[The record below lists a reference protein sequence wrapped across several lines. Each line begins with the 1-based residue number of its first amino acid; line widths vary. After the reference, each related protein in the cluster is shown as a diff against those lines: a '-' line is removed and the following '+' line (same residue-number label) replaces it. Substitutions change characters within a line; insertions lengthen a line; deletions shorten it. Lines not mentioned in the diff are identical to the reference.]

1 MAHTISNR
9 KLVDNFVCTSL
20 LLETHPL
27 KHLDELREMSSSMTK
42 EMKTMHAALDDLLT
56 GIRPRDEKEKDLEEV
71 QINGFPRYIKRY
83 KKHSELFDINDMIYE
98 HLYTVDDMR
107 IMIRAIVHL
116 ARYFKK
122 VNTALKSGEAMP
134 KFQDLIESDPVYKS
148 CGIRLG
154 DVYGLTADSVKD
166 MLGRE
171 MGYYPILEKRDAE
184 SAWTDAKILNHPDWT
199 KKFIFC
205 TKECNDE
212 VAWLHY
218 LRTGM
223 SDHFLFF
230 KNPLFHEDR
239 CKDPVGQSIRIDS
252 DGDREFLP
260 YYQANW
266 KPNYLIKHEDVDN
279 SIYIPDD
286 VKPDSTLMESTDPTI
301 KYYKTSL
308 ARLAVIPE
316 DNPQENN
323 LQELA
328 SIYVRKCHY
337 LEITANQKIK
347 TYVDLRYFNKGW
359 FGSGKHRWSTD
370 VADLMKPLQL
380 RASGW
385 SKNFVNLC
393 RYLDEAIK
401 LLIHNSD
408 DDPSSVSDK
417 VLSSVMTEE
426 NKVDDSKIPDVAFAI
441 QAYAA
446 AYRLITIAYTQVRKI
461 RSRGLVL

>member
-9 KLVDNFVCTSL
+9 ELVNKFVCTSL

-27 KHLDELREMSSSMTK
+27 EHLDDLREMSSGMTK
-42 EMKTMHAALDDLLT
+42 EMQSMHAALDELLT
-56 GIRPRDEKEKDLEEV
+56 GIRPGDEAYLEEV

-83 KKHSELFDINDMIYE
+83 KALSELFDINDMIYE

-107 IMIRAIVHL
+107 IVIKAIVHL
-116 ARYFKK
+116 ARYFNK
-122 VNTALKSGEAMP
+122 VNKALTSGETIP

-154 DVYGLTADSVKD
+154 DVYGLTADSVKA

-171 MGYYPILEKRDAE
+171 MGYYPILKKNTTAALTDAE
-184 SAWTDAKILNHPDWT
+184 ILNHPDWD

-205 TKECNDE
+205 TKECNDK

-223 SDHFLFF
+223 SDHFLFH
-230 KNPLFHEDR
+230 KNPWFHEDR

-252 DGDREFLP
+252 DGEREFLP

-266 KPNYLIKHEDVDN
+266 MPNYLIKHGDDRN

-286 VKPDSTLMESTDPTI
+286 VKPDSTLMENTDPTI

-308 ARLAVIPE
+308 AHLSIV
-316 DNPQENN
+316 QENK

-328 SIYVRKCHY
+328 SIYMRKCHY
-337 LEITANQKIK
+337 LEITENQKIK

-359 FGSGKHRWSTD
+359 FGSGKHRWSTELS
-370 VADLMKPLQL
+370 DLMKPLQL

-385 SKNFVNLC
+385 SRNFVNLC
-393 RYLDEAIK
+393 KYLYEAID
-401 LLIHNSD
+401 LLITNIDS
-408 DDPSSVSDK
+408 
-417 VLSSVMTEE
+417 VLSSVVTEE
-426 NKVDDSKIPDVAFAI
+426 NVVDDSKVADVAFTL
-441 QAYAA
+441 QTYAA

-461 RSRGLVL
+461 HSRGLVL

>member
-9 KLVDNFVCTSL
+9 ELVDKFVCTSL

-27 KHLDELREMSSSMTK
+27 KHLDDLREMSSGMTK
-42 EMKTMHAALDDLLT
+42 EMQSMHAALDELLT
-56 GIRPRDEKEKDLEEV
+56 GIGPEDEKEDPEEV

-83 KKHSELFDINDMIYE
+83 KAHSELFDIIDMIYE

-107 IMIRAIVHL
+107 IMIKAIVHL
-116 ARYFKK
+116 ARYFNK
-122 VNTALKSGEAMP
+122 VNKALTSGETVP

-154 DVYGLTADSVKD
+154 DVYGLTADSVKA
-166 MLGRE
+166 MLGSE
-171 MGYYPILEKRDAE
+171 MGYYPILKKNTTA
-184 SAWTDAKILNHPDWT
+184 ALTDDEILNHPDWD

-230 KNPLFHEDR
+230 KNPGFHEDR
-239 CKDPVGQSIRIDS
+239 CEDPVDQSIRIDS
-252 DGDREFLP
+252 DGEREYIP

-266 KPNYLIKHEDVDN
+266 MPNYLIKHGDVNN
-279 SIYIPDD
+279 SIYILGD
-286 VKPDSTLMESTDPTI
+286 VKPDSTLMENTDPTI

-308 ARLAVIPE
+308 AHLSTIQKNRISTI
-316 DNPQENN
+316 QENK

-328 SIYVRKCHY
+328 SIYMRKCHY
-337 LEITANQKIK
+337 LEITENQKIK

-359 FGSGKHRWSTD
+359 FGSGKHRWSTELS
-370 VADLMKPLQL
+370 DLMKPLQL

-385 SKNFVNLC
+385 SRNFVNLC
-393 RYLDEAIK
+393 KYLYEAID
-401 LLIHNSD
+401 LLITNIDS
-408 DDPSSVSDK
+408 
-417 VLSSVMTEE
+417 VLSSVVTEE
-426 NKVDDSKIPDVAFAI
+426 NVVDDSKVADVAFTL
-441 QAYAA
+441 QTYSA

>member
-9 KLVDNFVCTSL
+9 ELVNKFVCTSL

-27 KHLDELREMSSSMTK
+27 KHLNDLREMSSGMTK
-42 EMKTMHAALDDLLT
+42 EMQSMHAALDEILT
-56 GIRPRDEKEKDLEEV
+56 GIRPEDEKEDLEEV

-83 KKHSELFDINDMIYE
+83 KAHNELFDINDMIYE

-107 IMIRAIVHL
+107 IMIKAIVHL
-116 ARYFKK
+116 ARYFNK
-122 VNTALKSGEAMP
+122 VNKALTSGETVP

-154 DVYGLTADSVKD
+154 DVYGLTADSVKA
-166 MLGRE
+166 MLGSE
-171 MGYYPILEKRDAE
+171 MGYYPILKKNTTA
-184 SAWTDAKILNHPDWT
+184 ALTDDEILNHPDWN

-205 TKECNDE
+205 TKECNDK

-230 KNPLFHEDR
+230 KNPLFKNGI
-239 CKDPVGQSIRIDS
+239 CNDPAGQSIRINS
-252 DGDREFLP
+252 NGEREFIP

-266 KPNYLIKHEDVDN
+266 MPNYLIKHGDDSN
-279 SIYIPDD
+279 SIYLPED
-286 VKPDSTLMESTDPTI
+286 VKPDPTLMESTDPTI

-308 ARLAVIPE
+308 AHLAIITE
-316 DNPQENN
+316 DNPQDNN

-328 SIYVRKCHY
+328 SIYMRKCHY

-401 LLIHNSD
+401 LLYIINID
-408 DDPSSVSDK
+408 N
-417 VLSSVMTEE
+417 VLSSIITEE
-426 NKVDDSKIPDVAFAI
+426 NKVDYSKVADVAFTI

-446 AYRLITIAYTQVRKI
+446 AYRLVTIAYTQVRKI

>member
-9 KLVDNFVCTSL
+9 ELVNKFVCTSL

-27 KHLDELREMSSSMTK
+27 EHLDDLREMSSGMTK
-42 EMKTMHAALDDLLT
+42 EMQSMHAALDELLT
-56 GIRPRDEKEKDLEEV
+56 GIRPGDEAYLEEV

-83 KKHSELFDINDMIYE
+83 KALSELFDINDMIYE

-107 IMIRAIVHL
+107 IVIKAIVHL
-116 ARYFKK
+116 ARYFNK
-122 VNTALKSGEAMP
+122 VDKALTSGETVP

-154 DVYGLTADSVKD
+154 DVYGLTADSVKA
-166 MLGRE
+166 MLGSE
-171 MGYYPILEKRDAE
+171 MGYYPILKKNTTA
-184 SAWTDAKILNHPDWT
+184 ALTDEEILNHPDWD

-205 TKECNDE
+205 TKECNDK

-223 SDHFLFF
+223 SDHFLFH
-230 KNPLFHEDR
+230 KNPWFHEDR

-252 DGDREFLP
+252 DGEREFLP

-266 KPNYLIKHEDVDN
+266 MPNYLIKHGDDRN

-286 VKPDSTLMESTDPTI
+286 VRPDSTLMENTDPTI
-301 KYYKTSL
+301 EYYKTSL
-308 ARLAVIPE
+308 AHLSTI
-316 DNPQENN
+316 QENK

-328 SIYVRKCHY
+328 SIYMRKCHY
-337 LEITANQKIK
+337 LEITENQKIK

-359 FGSGKHRWSTD
+359 FGSGKHRWSTELS
-370 VADLMKPLQL
+370 DLMKPLQL

-385 SKNFVNLC
+385 SRNFVNLC
-393 RYLDEAIK
+393 KYLYEAID
-401 LLIHNSD
+401 LLITNIDS
-408 DDPSSVSDK
+408 
-417 VLSSVMTEE
+417 VLSAVVTEE
-426 NKVDDSKIPDVAFAI
+426 NVVDDSKVVDVAFTL
-441 QAYAA
+441 QTYAA